1 MTLIVLLTFFRGFSQ
16 TSKKQ
21 INKFT
26 YSRITVSEA
35 ENKGLPVIK
44 NKKTLTNKT
53 SISTNKVFS
62 GKSKKSFNK
71 VPFNLKNKR
80 PSPQLSLNKL
90 KPNKIVTKKISSSTS
105 KTLTYFKKKEYE
117 QISIKYSKNKVPRF
131 IRSNFIGDIS
141 SSNKKS
147 KRLIVKD
154 YLEELKDILMIKAPN
169 DEFEIK
175 EETKDKFGL
184 THLKFKQVFNKI
196 PIYAKEIVVH
206 LDKKGY
212 VKSLNGSY
220 ISTPEKVNTT
230 AQLDVEKVR
239 EKLSN
244 IFGKS
249 IGELEDL
256 NDSIEPV
263 LVIYE
268 KKNQLYL
275 SWYITIYSSYIDRWN
290 LFIDDKTGAILDK
303 IYTTCTID
311 SNHNHDSNFSEQ
323 NILNNKKKNMSSSTG
338 TGVDLNGI
346 ERNLNTF
353 FFNDSYWLI
362 DTTKPSYD
370 SNLSNELDQKG
381 AIQTLK
387 YNSNDDNYYYQE
399 NQNNT
404 FDDPSL
410 VSAHYNASIVYDYFF
425 NTFQRN
431 SLDGNGGSTLS
442 VTNIK
447 ENGIDVDNAFWNG
460 RFIGYGNGKTGFK
473 PLAGSLDV
481 AAHEFSHGIVQAT
494 AGLEYKDESGALNES
509 FADIFGVM
517 VDRDD
522 WTLGE
527 EIVNLEYYPNGVLRS
542 LEEPVLGYQ
551 PSHYDDYNIEGGVHT
566 NSGIPNKAFY
576 IIASSIG
583 KDKAEQIYYRAL
595 TTYLT
600 RSSDFLDL
608 RIGLEES
615 AIDIYGSNSAELI
628 SVKEGLDAVGIL
640 FEEVE
645 SASKIE
651 VDGTDYILSYDTD
664 PSNQTTFYISDP
676 FAEEFV
682 AISETEIMTKPSI
695 SSDGYFLIFITEENN
710 LNAISLE
717 SENIYEYVFDDSGIW
732 NSVAISKDKSKIA
745 LTTTDSDDKN
755 IYIYDFINSK
765 WKTFELYTPTTAQ
778 GGLKSDQILYA
789 DALEWDNR
797 SESIIFDQLNRI
809 KRGNGEDLEYW
820 DIGIMEVWDSEKN
833 RFGSGNIFRLYSQ
846 IPENVNIAYP
856 SISKTTNN
864 ILAFDY
870 IEEID
875 GEFYPYVVLLD
886 IEKGDFNFFENNSL
900 DYSIPS
906 FATLDNQIIYTKV
919 DQEGSSDIYSRQI
932 SDFLVPS
939 DQESL
944 LIPFADYGI
953 WFNQGQRDF
962 DKDGV
967 LDDIDRC
974 PNSPAGVPVDDDGC
988 AVSQKDTDQ
997 DGIYDNQDNCVE
1009 VPNENQIDTDNDGIG
1024 NTCDEDDDGDGIE
1037 DERDLCPDTPLD
1049 SKVDINGC
1057 KIFSLPKN
1065 NFSLSVKEISCVGN
1079 DDGEIVFSAEDKSYD
1094 YLASISNKSSLKLER
1109 SNSKNN
1115 FDEVCDNF
1123 DYTECTPKIYVT
1135 LNDPQTFDDLSD
1147 YEVSNCYSNVQ
1158 SVQTGEELESFYIS
1172 YTYTCNMNYTMGLG
1186 SKLFYSNTKNE
1197 NGLYYNYELLSS
1209 SQMFFEPAL
1218 YPLKPIYENKLYQ
1231 NFFTIAFLGDREGE
1245 ICDGTFSCRVAYEP
1259 GTTQRYIFKGEVKD
1273 NAIPGSYI
1281 FQFLSVMGDDS
1292 VLPGT
1297 QFGVNSQIII
1307 SESSDPISDSTGQ
1320 TNESSDIDS
1329 TDDNLIKLN
1338 SLNNHSGNFKNLKHG
1353 TYDICIKVV
1362 GQEDYEQCFEL
1373 TVKEPEPLTA
1383 TSKVNKTDKAV
1394 EFNLSGSKF
1403 YYINHNNEIK
1413 VVDNN
1418 NPTIRLK
1425 PGLNHIE
1432 ISTDKSCQGKY
1443 LEEIFVSE
1451 EIQFYPNPTI
1461 NYVNFYINGQDNF
1474 IDIKIFD
1481 SSGKLNKSCMEEIS
1495 SSRKVEVDFSDLF
1508 KGVYIVKLK
1517 GQTVEKTIK
1526 IIKE

>member
-1 MTLIVLLTFFRGFSQ
+1 
-16 TSKKQ
+16 
-21 INKFT
+21 
-26 YSRITVSEA
+26 
-35 ENKGLPVIK
+35 
-44 NKKTLTNKT
+44 
-53 SISTNKVFS
+53 
-62 GKSKKSFNK
+62 
-71 VPFNLKNKR
+71 
-80 PSPQLSLNKL
+80 
-90 KPNKIVTKKISSSTS
+90 
-105 KTLTYFKKKEYE
+105 
-117 QISIKYSKNKVPRF
+117 
-131 IRSNFIGDIS
+131 
-141 SSNKKS
+141 
-147 KRLIVKD
+147 
-154 YLEELKDILMIKAPN
+154 MIKAPN

-196 PIYAKEIVVH
+196 PVYAKEIVVH

-239 EKLSN
+239 EKLPN

-303 IYTTCTID
+303 IYTTCTIKT
-311 SNHNHDSNFSEQ
+311 NHNHNNNFGEHNTS
-323 NILNNKKKNMSSSTG
+323 NNKKNYKTG
-338 TGVDLNGI
+338 TTSTGVDLNGI

-362 DTTKPSYD
+362 DTTNPSYD

-410 VSAHYNASIVYDYFF
+410 VSAHYNASTVYDYFF

-494 AGLEYKDESGALNES
+494 AGLEYKDESGAIDES
-509 FADIFGVM
+509 FCDIFGVL

-527 EIVNLEYYPNGVLRS
+527 EVVNDEYYPNGFLRS
-542 LEEPVLGYQ
+542 LEEPKLGDQ
-551 PSHYDDYNIEGGVHT
+551 PDNYNDVIYLGTDIDNGGVHI

-682 AISETEIMTKPSI
+682 AISETEIVTKPSI

-875 GEFYPYVVLLD
+875 GEFYPYIVLLD

-1024 NTCDEDDDGDGIE
+1024 NSCDEDDDGDGVE

-1135 LNDPQTFDDLSD
+1135 LNDPQTLDDLSD

-1172 YTYTCNMNYTMGLG
+1172 YTYTCNMNYTMGPG
-1186 SKLFYSNTKNE
+1186 VKLFYSNTKNE

-1209 SQMFFEPAL
+1209 SQMIFEPAL
-1218 YPLKPIYENKLYQ
+1218 YPLN
-1231 NFFTIAFLGDREGE
+1231 
-1245 ICDGTFSCRVAYEP
+1245 
-1259 GTTQRYIFKGEVKD
+1259 
-1273 NAIPGSYI
+1273 
-1281 FQFLSVMGDDS
+1281 
-1292 VLPGT
+1292 
-1297 QFGVNSQIII
+1297 
-1307 SESSDPISDSTGQ
+1307 
-1320 TNESSDIDS
+1320 
-1329 TDDNLIKLN
+1329 
-1338 SLNNHSGNFKNLKHG
+1338 
-1353 TYDICIKVV
+1353 
-1362 GQEDYEQCFEL
+1362 
-1373 TVKEPEPLTA
+1373 
-1383 TSKVNKTDKAV
+1383 
-1394 EFNLSGSKF
+1394 
-1403 YYINHNNEIK
+1403 
-1413 VVDNN
+1413 
-1418 NPTIRLK
+1418 
-1425 PGLNHIE
+1425 
-1432 ISTDKSCQGKY
+1432 Y
-1443 LEEIFVSE
+1443 L
-1451 EIQFYPNPTI
+1451 
-1461 NYVNFYINGQDNF
+1461 
-1474 IDIKIFD
+1474 
-1481 SSGKLNKSCMEEIS
+1481 
-1495 SSRKVEVDFSDLF
+1495 
-1508 KGVYIVKLK
+1508 
-1517 GQTVEKTIK
+1517 
-1526 IIKE
+1526 